1 MSVSKN
7 QTLSSYSFPFLDSI
21 ICISI
26 TQDKWNDRWSDQ
38 SIALLLFFMSDK
50 SRDWYLRKKQN
61 QGIVIS
67 LEEVRV
73 ETVVEFHGNYFSE
86 IS

>member
-1 MSVSKN
+1 MFLTMANPETKKVS
-7 QTLSSYSFPFLDSI
+7 FLNSI
-21 ICISI
+21 TNISD

-38 SIALLLFFMSDK
+38 SLALLLFFMSDK